1 LSVINEVNLEMRNCG
16 KDRNATRIGISPG
29 LPTMLVIGYGVLLE
43 LGSVLGFFLRVL
55 AAGLQVGQCMLLD

>member
-1 LSVINEVNLEMRNCG
+1 
-16 KDRNATRIGISPG
+16 
-29 LPTMLVIGYGVLLE
+29 MLVISYGVLLE